1 MQLQTARREFWIL
14 FVVLTEWQTQRRRP
28 NSYPR
33 TLHTSANKTFLEMTT
48 GDIEC
53 IKYIVDQVL
62 AERNMAADD
71 DAKPKML

>member
-1 MQLQTARREFWIL
+1 
-14 FVVLTEWQTQRRRP
+14 
-28 NSYPR
+28 
-33 TLHTSANKTFLEMTT
+33 MTT

-53 IKYIVDQVL
+53 ITYIVNQVL